1 MINRKKIIILIL
13 AIAYFLSFNKVKA
26 NSSQS
31 FHEGEW
37 IPNIY
42 LVKAMPNGYK
52 KYQQGLILHRTS
64 DNQFVY
70 CLEPFASL
78 NKNALYQEINYDYA
92 RQLLIPEKTWER
104 LNLLSYYGYMYEGH
118 EDAKWYAITQILIW
132 KTLYPDYDFYFSE
145 SLNGKRKVGA
155 YQEEINEL
163 ENLILNHN
171 KTVSF
176 QNDNIKLNIGETITL
191 KDENETL
198 KDYEIE
204 RSDIKANIIDNSLI
218 INSESLGEKTIT
230 LIKKDKRNLNKPLA
244 YLHDESQNI
253 IMSGYY
259 EPKIINIKVNV
270 NGIAIKITKK
280 DLDTKD
286 TIKIAGLKFKIKN
299 LATNEFVENPDN
311 SKDKNIFLTTSE
323 GFLQTHATLQYGK
336 YAIIEEDSNL
346 KGYLWNKE
354 PLIIDLNKNNVK
366 IENNN
371 TLIYETAFYNK
382 RKKSKIIVEKHG
394 EKISMDLKS
403 KNFSYDFDKLSK
415 TIIGLYAKDPIKD
428 INGNIIYS
436 KDTEIMVK
444 ETDANGQITFDNLYL
459 GSYYL
464 QELKTDAKYRLNSR
478 KYSINLEDENK
489 EEVVKAITIQNF
501 LQKGNIIITKTSS
514 LTKENLSNALIGIF
528 NDKDELIY
536 EGTTNQEGKIVI
548 ENLALGNYYI
558 KELTAPAGYNL
569 DIKPIRVS
577 ITSDKETIYLNLEND
592 PIIDIPDTYSPK
604 CKNIVIIKLIESFVL
619 ILCYI
624 QIKKSLN
631 YYN

>member
-1 MINRKKIIILIL
+1 M
-13 AIAYFLSFNKVKA
+13 
-26 NSSQS
+26 
-31 FHEGEW
+31 
-37 IPNIY
+37 
-42 LVKAMPNGYK
+42 
-52 KYQQGLILHRTS
+52 
-64 DNQFVY
+64 
-70 CLEPFASL
+70 
-78 NKNALYQEINYDYA
+78 
-92 RQLLIPEKTWER
+92 
-104 LNLLSYYGYMYEGH
+104 
-118 EDAKWYAITQILIW
+118 
-132 KTLYPDYDFYFSE
+132 
-145 SLNGKRKVGA
+145 
-155 YQEEINEL
+155 
-163 ENLILNHN
+163 
-171 KTVSF
+171 
-176 QNDNIKLNIGETITL
+176 
-191 KDENETL
+191 
-198 KDYEIE
+198 
-204 RSDIKANIIDNSLI
+204 
-218 INSESLGEKTIT
+218 
-230 LIKKDKRNLNKPLA
+230 
-244 YLHDESQNI
+244 
-253 IMSGYY
+253 
-259 EPKIINIKVNV
+259 
-270 NGIAIKITKK
+270 
-280 DLDTKD
+280 
-286 TIKIAGLKFKIKN
+286 
-299 LATNEFVENPDN
+299 
-311 SKDKNIFLTTSE
+311 DKNIFLTTSE

-366 IENNN
+366 TKNDN

-444 ETDANGQITFDNLYL
+444 ETDVNGQITFDNLYL
-459 GSYYL
+459 GNYYL
-464 QELKTDAKYRLNSR
+464 QELKTDAKHRLNSR

-489 EEVVKAITIQNF
+489 EEVVKTITIQNF

-548 ENLALGNYYI
+548 EDLALGNYYI

-569 DIKPIRVS
+569 DIKPIRFS

-604 CKNIVIIKLIESFVL
+604 CKNIVIIGLIESFVL